1 MSKCHR
7 AEKKWS
13 EVDAVCRDCGE
24 TYKKRVNVSQKDF
37 DNSSDIMK
45 HFIKR
50 GMCNQCR
57 LKRNDS
63 FRLRSDSIVAN
74 KKERNYAEDS
84 Q

>member
-1 MSKCHR
+1 MSRCRR
-7 AEKKWS
+7 AEEKWC

-45 HFIKR
+45 HFIKTT

-57 LKRNDS
+57 LKRAHEHPGGW
-63 FRLRSDSIVAN
+63 R
-74 KKERNYAEDS
+74 YATEDV
-84 Q
+84 